1 MLAVSTLNSLV
12 YGINEHNTDLLYR
25 NRSILLR
32 HSTNICNW
40 INMWTVGDSF
50 NNGKKD
56 VPTELLTFD
65 DYAEQTMKEVR
76 IVMEKVK
83 ETKL

>member
-1 MLAVSTLNSLV
+1 
-12 YGINEHNTDLLYR
+12 
-25 NRSILLR
+25 
-32 HSTNICNW
+32 
-40 INMWTVGDSF
+40 MWTVGDSF

-83 ETKL
+83 ETKLYNGNKGFRKTLYTDSFNRRSETPNTRNALNLSTVLPRLK